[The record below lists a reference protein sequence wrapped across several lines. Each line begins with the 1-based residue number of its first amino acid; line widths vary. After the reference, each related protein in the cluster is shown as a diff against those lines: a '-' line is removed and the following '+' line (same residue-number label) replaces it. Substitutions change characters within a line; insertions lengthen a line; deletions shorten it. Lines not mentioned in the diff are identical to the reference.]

1 MGKLHC
7 NDPDPAV
14 QHLRLH
20 RPLSLPCWVFWEAF
34 PTPGDIFRPFFW
46 EEWGSQLHEHMHIH
60 AGAHVGRF
68 CPRLFVV
75 QGSAWL
81 LLRGVVCEQFV
92 TESKF
97 GCLSEPVGSGRK
109 TRFWFRLEVQRAF
122 VSQLDYPSIFSR
134 EMHAVQRLP
143 GCRQGFSCVCGEL
156 VLKTSWFFFSSSFG
170 GWNWCGD

>member
-1 MGKLHC
+1 M
-7 NDPDPAV
+7 
-14 QHLRLH
+14 
-20 RPLSLPCWVFWEAF
+20 FWEAF

-156 VLKTSWFFFSSSFG
+156 VLKTSWFFFSFFFWG
-170 GWNWCGD
+170 VELVR